1 MTLAAAALT
10 AEAFRP
16 FGEVIC
22 TDGLDGIA
30 VNEGRGLRFNTGL
43 ALAHATRATAPTLA
57 LYRMQPSPPPVS
69 VALFERHP
77 HSAQLFLPMDARR
90 YLVVVAPRLPQ
101 GGPDT
106 HAARAFAARADQ
118 GIIYAP
124 GVWHAPL
131 IALDA
136 VSTFAMMMFENADAE
151 DCVMYP
157 LAAPLAVSL

>member
-10 AEAFRP
+10 AGAFRL

-22 TDGLDGIA
+22 ADGLAGLA

-136 VSTFAMMMFENADAE
+136 ISTFAMMMFETGEAE
-151 DCVMYP
+151 DCILYP